1 MILRAHTKSSNTKS
15 SNSKNNHVQR
25 VTAHKSQI
33 NETTINLACGT
44 VLIIYQL
51 LRKGKRWIPKCVKRT
66 LKSRHIDS
74 GIGARL
80 YNGLGMISNA

>member
-1 MILRAHTKSSNTKS
+1 MVLCAHTESSNTKS

-44 VLIIYQL
+44 VL
-51 LRKGKRWIPKCVKRT
+51 
-66 LKSRHIDS
+66 SS
-74 GIGARL
+74 
-80 YNGLGMISNA
+80 